1 MQTKPIP
8 LMTSTG
14 KIRVLPHGF
23 EAAQQVGHVWDFPTS
38 ALDLDLP
45 PCSFSS
51 GKVVLSEGGVWKV
64 KIYLSCYQT
73 NLNPGC
79 LSGILFCFSFL
90 TGDSARGV
98 K

>member
-64 KIYLSCYQT
+64 KIHLSCYQT
-73 NLNPGC
+73 NLNPGY
-79 LSGILFCFSFL
+79 LSDSFL
-90 TGDSARGV
+90 FPF
-98 K
+98 